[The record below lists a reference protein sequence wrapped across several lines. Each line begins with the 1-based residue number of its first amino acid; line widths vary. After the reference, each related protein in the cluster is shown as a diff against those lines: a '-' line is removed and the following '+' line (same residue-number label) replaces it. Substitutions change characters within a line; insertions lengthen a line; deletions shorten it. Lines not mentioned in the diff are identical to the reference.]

1 MKIQKLKKPASGYSG
16 QVSKQVVAYVEEMS
30 KIEEYIIDGIDYVSD
45 VGNDLYNTAKFC
57 AEAYAYLFLTG
68 GAGRDAVD
76 WLLEDVSVS
85 VNQTPQG
92 GVELRVDTPAGH
104 TEVYA
109 NPPVTVQ
116 DDSIKANVSTNVGG
130 VQVGTSMTVKKPGG

>member
-1 MKIQKLKKPASGYSG
+1 MKIQMLKKPALGYSG
-16 QVSKQVVAYVEEMS
+16 QVSKLVVAYVEEMS

-45 VGNDLYNTAKFC
+45 VANDLYNNAKFC
-57 AEAYAYLFLTG
+57 AEAYVYVATG
-68 GAGRDAVD
+68 QAGRDAVD

-104 TEVYA
+104 TELYA

-116 DDSIKANVSTNVGG
+116 DDSIRANVSTNVGG
-130 VQVGTSMTVKKPGG
+130 VQIGTSTTVKNPGG